1 MAAPFSF
8 LMDRKENP
16 QLLMK
21 MMVAKSVI
29 SSIIVFS
36 DSRRILSEVRMMKQM
51 PKRFEDA
58 FSMCDELFGRF
69 AIIFSHMDV
78 VMCPLHAVFKVN
90 GMLSIL
96 ISDRKF
102 HG

>member
-51 PKRFEDA
+51 PQSLRQKARLKLDYLKLSLKSKLASYNEKTYLLMSF
-58 FSMCDELFGRF
+58 LL
-69 AIIFSHMDV
+69 IIFES
-78 VMCPLHAVFKVN
+78 LLLN
-90 GMLSIL
+90 I
-96 ISDRKF
+96 
-102 HG
+102 